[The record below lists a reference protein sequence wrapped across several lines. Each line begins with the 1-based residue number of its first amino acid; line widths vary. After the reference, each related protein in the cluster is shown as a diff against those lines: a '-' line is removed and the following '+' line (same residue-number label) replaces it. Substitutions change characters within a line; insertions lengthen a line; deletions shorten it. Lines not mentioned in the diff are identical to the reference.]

1 MPNNNLIYSVF
12 YFIEVRF
19 YCCSLMSILNSRTA
33 LKEGRSNI
41 VNVSTFQTTD
51 LPSHGESEL
60 LEMNAPR
67 IVGWMA
73 SNKSQGVDLELNEV
87 EVIRSGSK

>member
-33 LKEGRSNI
+33 LVEGRSNI
-41 VNVSTFQTTD
+41 VNVSTFQTD
-51 LPSHGESEL
+51 LPSHGENEL

-73 SNKSQGVDLELNEV
+73 SNKSQGVDLEFNEV
-87 EVIRSGSK
+87 GVIRSGSK